1 MTISN
6 IVQDAMRHRVLPP
19 PCARL
24 LSRVEAAAY
33 VGVSPTTF
41 DRMMADGFMPGPKRI
56 YARVL
61 WDVRA
66 LDAAIDCLPG
76 EGNSSD
82 AVSSDSNEWD

>member
-1 MTISN
+1 MTTQN
-6 IVQDAMRHRVLPP
+6 QTQDATRHRVLPQ

-33 VGVSPTTF
+33 AGVSPTTF
-41 DRMMADGFMPGPKRI
+41 DRMMADGFMPGPKRV

-66 LDAAIDCLPG
+66 LDAAIDCLPSDSD
-76 EGNSSD
+76 SSD
-82 AVSSDSNEWD
+82 AYSSDENEWD

>member
-1 MTISN
+1 MTAAAQI
-6 IVQDAMRHRVLPP
+6 RHRAVPP

-33 VGVSPTTF
+33 SGVAPTTF
-41 DRMMADGFMPGPKRI
+41 DRMMSDGLMPGPKRV
-56 YARVL
+56 YGRVL

-76 EGNSSD
+76 NRDSSD
-82 AVSSDSNEWD
+82 ADGSDQNEWD